1 MMNDDIN
8 IKFSCLEGCNI
19 HHKIEDNEENE
30 ENEENIKRS
39 SLEGCTIH
47 HNNEE
52 FLKNKY
58 NEFKNLTICLID
70 IVGFSVWCS
79 KHNAKTVIDSMI
91 QYNNTINQ
99 LLTNHPNLYKIEL
112 VGDSCLIVGRMFP
125 TNTNTNTNTST
136 NTNTCDAYA
145 MVVFCLSLLESEI
158 GKTIFNSETITIRM
172 GIHIGD
178 VFGTFMTYPT
188 KFQLYGNDINTTSR
202 LESSSIPG
210 VIHVSDRVLF
220 QFNAFPNI
228 PNLEYGNIVSKI
240 LKGVGEIQCAY
251 LNIKREKYILV
262 ADDLKIC
269 QVVVSHLLKKCS
281 KKYSVKIHSVL
292 NTTIN
297 RLKSEIY
304 KTVILDINSEH
315 YNILDDFQN
324 FRIWETTHRSS
335 VQHVIAYTAFKDITL
350 EYHVLFN
357 NIIYKDNT
365 KDLVCI
371 VDKL

>member
-1 MMNDDIN
+1 M
-8 IKFSCLEGCNI
+8 
-19 HHKIEDNEENE
+19 
-30 ENEENIKRS
+30 
-39 SLEGCTIH
+39 
-47 HNNEE
+47 
-52 FLKNKY
+52 
-58 NEFKNLTICLID
+58 
-70 IVGFSVWCS
+70 
-79 KHNAKTVIDSMI
+79 IDSMI

-125 TNTNTNTNTST
+125 TNTNTNTNTSTNTSTNTNTNTSTNTNTNTSTNTST

-335 VQHVIAYTAFKDITL
+335 VQHVIAYTAFKDIPL